1 MPKVLTILPN
11 PDFKFITASPARF
24 IAFGFGSGLS
34 PKAPGTFGSLAG
46 VAFFIFLSSFVTTN
60 TILAL
65 LVLFFALG
73 VWACDK
79 TGRDLGVADH
89 GGMVWDEIVA
99 MILVLSF
106 TPYGIV
112 SYVLAFGLFRFF
124 DIWKPFP
131 IGLLERKFKGGF
143 GVMIDD
149 IMAAIYAIGSMWI
162 VLSLFGLSHRDV
174 IITN

>member
-1 MPKVLTILPN
+1 MPKVLTTLPN
-11 PDFKFITASPARF
+11 PDFTFITATPARF

-34 PKAPGTFGSLAG
+34 PKAPGTFGSLLG
-46 VAFFIFLSSFVTTN
+46 VAIYFLLSVFFSAN
-60 TILAL
+60 TILGL
-65 LVLFFALG
+65 LILCFGLG

-99 MILVLSF
+99 MML
-106 TPYGIV
+106 
-112 SYVLAFGLFRFF
+112 VLAFTPFGVVSYALAFALFRLF

-131 IGLLERKFKGGF
+131 IRVLEKNFKGGF

-149 IMAAIYAIGSMWI
+149 IMAAIYAIALLWI
-162 VLSLFGLSHRDV
+162 VQKLFGLLY
-174 IITN
+174 